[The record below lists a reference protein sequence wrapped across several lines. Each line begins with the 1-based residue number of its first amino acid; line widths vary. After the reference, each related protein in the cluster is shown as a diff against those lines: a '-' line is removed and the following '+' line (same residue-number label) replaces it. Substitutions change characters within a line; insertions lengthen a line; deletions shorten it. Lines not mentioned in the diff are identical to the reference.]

1 MERDES
7 YFRTKKRVD
16 NLKTFYMHLTIYI
29 LVNLMLFYFLSSEL
43 AIFYFIKK

>member
-1 MERDES
+1 
-7 YFRTKKRVD
+7 
-16 NLKTFYMHLTIYI
+16 MHLTIYI